1 MLYMYCV
8 VHGRSVL
15 HCAISKRSRMDKL
28 CGVVSSDYEYERHYS
43 NGCTCMISQ
52 GSLQV
57 VSHKF
62 SNGVQVV
69 RCVLDFFKVS

>member
-1 MLYMYCV
+1 
-8 VHGRSVL
+8 
-15 HCAISKRSRMDKL
+15 MDKL